1 MSISVVPRS
10 EVRRAPRAASSK
22 GAWDCPSF
30 HRQQTLALQ
39 LFAGELAGAADGLR
53 LLPDSPLGGFFVMA
67 TEFHL
72 AEYALALHL
81 LLQHLK
87 GLVDIVVADENLH
100 AVFLFDRA
108 VNASDVGKEVFRS
121 GVVAT

>member
-10 EVRRAPRAASSK
+10 EARHARRAGCSK
-22 GAWDCPSF
+22 NPSDCPRL

-39 LFAGELAGAADGLR
+39 LFAGELAGAADGFR
-53 LLPDSPLGGFFVMA
+53 LLPGSPLGGFFVMA

-81 LLQHLK
+81 LLQHPE

-100 AVFLFDRA
+100 AVFPSIERL
-108 VNASDVGKEVFRS
+108 
-121 GVVAT
+121 